1 MLISSHCTCWIVVG
15 VVVVE
20 QSIIALGDCL
30 LADDDEA
37 FGETSS
43 IRSAHDVLLSFAESG
58 SCLLKNCDSVPERVS
73 TFANVAATSSRS
85 TASVLVRGRG
95 PPRTCRALG
104 DLCVSS
110 CSAARRRRA
119 VLHSYGG

>member
-20 QSIIALGDCL
+20 QPIVALGDCL

-43 IRSAHDVLLSFAESG
+43 IRSAHDVLLSFATSG
-58 SCLLKNCDSVPERVS
+58 SCLLKKLRLSAREVS

-85 TASVLVRGRG
+85 TTSVLVRGRG
-95 PPRTCRALG
+95 PPRTCRA
-104 DLCVSS
+104 
-110 CSAARRRRA
+110 
-119 VLHSYGG
+119 